1 MIRNLILSKL
11 DAAEKDLGESI
22 EYARHI
28 LRTSLRLFFKFAK
41 FMSFAQHRKV
51 CAVGPYHV
59 ACIVSSREND
69 CGPCVQIALNMAR
82 KDGVSADHL
91 QAVIDRRV
99 DELPEEL
106 ADAYRFAEAVCT
118 SNGDEDYLRD
128 RIRERAGEEAL
139 IELAF
144 GIAAAGVFPTVKRA
158 LGYATSCSRVAL
170 HV

>member
-11 DAAEKDLGESI
+11 DSVEKDLGDSI
-22 EYARHI
+22 EYIRHV
-28 LRTSLRLFFKFAK
+28 LRTSYRLFFKFAK
-41 FMSFAQHRKV
+41 FLSFAQHRKV
-51 CAVGPYHV
+51 CPVGPYHV
-59 ACIVSSREND
+59 ACIVAVREGD

-82 KDGVSADHL
+82 KDGVPAEQL

-99 DELPEEL
+99 DDLPEDL

-118 SNGDEDYLRD
+118 SSGDEDYLRD
-128 RIRERAGEEAL
+128 RIREGSGEEAL
-139 IELAF
+139 IEMAY